1 MIEDLYTKLVRDYK
15 KLEALRKEMYKEPDS
30 FKKALLK
37 AFVDILQR
45 NAFNFPSV
53 GMYDFRF
60 EIGTTVYYLDNLKLK
75 KFKIKEDGVNVYQKE
90 FQMVVDKFYFDI
102 YNNKRYESEL
112 ISIDELLWIKEQV
125 ETKYPMETW
134 EFFEIIPSTADV
146 S

>member
-1 MIEDLYTKLVRDYK
+1 MIEDLYLKLIRDYK
-15 KLEALRKEMYKEPDS
+15 KLEALRKEMYKEPES

-37 AFVDILQR
+37 AFIDILQR

-75 KFKIKEDGVNVYQKE
+75 KFKIREDGVNVYQKDY
-90 FQMVVDKFYFDI
+90 QVVVDKFYFDV

-112 ISIDELLWIKEQV
+112 ISKEELLWIEEQV
-125 ETKYPMETW
+125 KYNYPTESSD
-134 EFFEIIPSTADV
+134 FFKELQ
-146 S
+146 